1 MNRRYP
7 DAYYHMAAE
16 IIMNTAAQIWELQW
30 HNSEWKDCPVNAHR
44 TYSID
49 VLDDDE
55 DVYDTWKFRIEC
67 GFALDCVG
75 KKCEGECDDLS
86 TVNIDIGWAGIS
98 KEDAFY
104 ICEIIDKDDE
114 RFSVFWFWNSKED
127 SSE

>member
-7 DAYYHMAAE
+7 EHYYYDAAK
-16 IIMNTAAQIWELQW
+16 IIMKTASKIWELQW

-67 GFALDCVG
+67 GFALDCKG
-75 KKCEGECDDLS
+75 KKCKGECDELS

-104 ICEIIDKDDE
+104 ICEIIDRNDE
-114 RFSVFWFWNSKED
+114 MFNKYWFWNDGVTK
-127 SSE
+127 

>member
-7 DAYYHMAAE
+7 DAYYHMAAA
-16 IIMNTAAQIWELQW
+16 IIMQTAANIWELQW
-30 HNSEWKDCPVNAHR
+30 HVSEWKDCKVNAHR

-67 GFALDCVG
+67 GFALDCRG

-86 TVNIDIGWAGIS
+86 TVNVDIGWAGIS

-114 RFSVFWFWNSKED
+114 TYGKYWFWNQE
-127 SSE
+127 E

>member
-7 DAYYHMAAE
+7 EYYYYQAAE
-16 IIMNTAAQIWELQW
+16 IIMNAAAQIWELQW

-75 KKCEGECDDLS
+75 KKCEGECDVLS

-104 ICEIIDKDDE
+104 ICEIIDRDDNKY
-114 RFSVFWFWNSKED
+114 SKYWFWNDGVTK
-127 SSE
+127 

>member
-7 DAYYHMAAE
+7 EYYYYDAAK
-16 IIMNTAAQIWELQW
+16 IIMKTASKIWELQW

-49 VLDDDE
+49 VLDNDE

-67 GFALDCVG
+67 GFALDCKG
-75 KKCEGECDDLS
+75 KKCKGECDELS
-86 TVNIDIGWAGIS
+86 TVNVDIGWAGIS

-104 ICEIIDKDDE
+104 ICEIIDRNDE
-114 RFSVFWFWNSKED
+114 LFRKYWFWNDGVTK
-127 SSE
+127 

>member
-7 DAYYHMAAE
+7 ESYYYDAAK
-16 IIMNTAAQIWELQW
+16 IIMKTASKIWELQW
-30 HNSEWKDCPVNAHR
+30 HVSEWKDCPVNAHR

-67 GFALDCVG
+67 GFALDCKG
-75 KKCEGECDDLS
+75 KKCKGECDELS
-86 TVNIDIGWAGIS
+86 TVNVDIGWAGIS

-104 ICEIIDKDDE
+104 ICEIIDRNDE
-114 RFSVFWFWNSKED
+114 MFSKYWFWNDGVTK
-127 SSE
+127 

>member
-114 RFSVFWFWNSKED
+114 RFSVFWFWNDGVTK
-127 SSE
+127 